1 MLQGL
6 KEAAREY
13 WLQGFNVVAVAYE
26 RDEDDKVSKKP
37 LVEWGKWQTERQSLE
52 DFETQPWD
60 AADGFGVVCNIPNKD
75 GYYLAVVDYD
85 VKNVSIEARQK
96 GEAFLKRFPIT
107 QMEQTVSKGKHL
119 VYLSKVKPKP
129 VSSYHDS
136 HGLELIA
143 GPKICIM
150 APSRGYVKLNENP
163 PTIVEDA
170 EGLFYQ
176 VLGVGDDRTAA
187 NEELPVDM
195 LKKWLEKVK
204 EGLNVAG
211 EGAQYLYVHCPF
223 HPPDNHPSF
232 AIHKTKYY
240 AIDYHDNR
248 IYSLKQLAEAL
259 GIELDGLSEG
269 LTCRLGVYRLNLSER
284 NVFLLDFK
292 GKPVFT
298 CKLHALN
305 TEKNKAKL
313 AELTGVDRAE
323 VERKVAEFTFKA
335 RVMHRNEDR
344 SEVVEENET
353 SIILDEKTE
362 ARVNAEVE
370 RIVNS
375 DNQLAALKP
384 HLDVVIVGE
393 DDNKQAIYTL
403 LIGSKFADL
412 DKKQIII
419 LKGTEGGGKTT
430 IASTLT
436 GFFKTKTVGR
446 FTEHAL
452 EYSDIKGYEVLYIKE
467 LGSMDMDK
475 QGVASIKFLSA
486 DDKGFI
492 VEYTIRDEEGRFR
505 TEQRRIPA
513 ITTVSTTTRLS
524 LDSQFE
530 RRAWLFN
537 VDESPAQTERV
548 LKWKAWIGQQ
558 KDEIKLGLRKITDYD
573 FSRLV
578 VERFTNQ
585 LKPAKIIIPFRETL
599 AQILDSNILRVRGDI
614 DKIYTFIELYGLLNL
629 KRLRKVGDEVYAVTP
644 EIATEALKFIEK
656 PLTNMLGAGD
666 ERVRPLIEALKE
678 FGVKAY
684 DPVGKEL
691 REQLAVKLGKSE
703 RSVRALLN
711 HLEAKG
717 LVSSDNKKPK
727 TYTLLYPLTDIEA
740 KLIGKLA
747 IFKSADFLYE
757 NMQKEAQKWLGSI
770 LENLT
775 PQEADTIDGGYSRRE
790 NENVKT
796 PSVVPLSRGSGF
808 SDSML
813 SQKQVS
819 LAENVL
825 ENRQNAELPNCRRLP
840 EKDVE
845 GLLKCPYC
853 REQGRTLFFATMKDL
868 DRHVS
873 AVHNVKV
880 TFLPDETEVKII
892 EQNKENHS

>member
-1 MLQGL
+1 
-6 KEAAREY
+6 
-13 WLQGFNVVAVAYE
+13 
-26 RDEDDKVSKKP
+26 
-37 LVEWGKWQTERQSLE
+37 
-52 DFETQPWD
+52 
-60 AADGFGVVCNIPNKD
+60 
-75 GYYLAVVDYD
+75 LAVTRGQL
-85 VKNVSIEARQK
+85 EFEFA
-96 GEAFLKRFPIT
+96 
-107 QMEQTVSKGKHL
+107 HL
-119 VYLSKVKPKP
+119 
-129 VSSYHDS
+129 
-136 HGLELIA
+136 
-143 GPKICIM
+143 
-150 APSRGYVKLNENP
+150 
-163 PTIVEDA
+163 
-170 EGLFYQ
+170 
-176 VLGVGDDRTAA
+176 
-187 NEELPVDM
+187 
-195 LKKWLEKVK
+195 LKKLEKVK

-305 TEKNKAKL
+305 TEKNKTKL

-353 SIILDEKTE
+353 SIILDEETE

-384 HLDVVIVGE
+384 HLDAVIVGE

-614 DKIYTFIELYGLLNL
+614 DKI
-629 KRLRKVGDEVYAVTP
+629 
-644 EIATEALKFIEK
+644 
-656 PLTNMLGAGD
+656 
-666 ERVRPLIEALKE
+666 
-678 FGVKAY
+678 
-684 DPVGKEL
+684 
-691 REQLAVKLGKSE
+691 
-703 RSVRALLN
+703 
-711 HLEAKG
+711 
-717 LVSSDNKKPK
+717 
-727 TYTLLYPLTDIEA
+727 
-740 KLIGKLA
+740 
-747 IFKSADFLYE
+747 
-757 NMQKEAQKWLGSI
+757 
-770 LENLT
+770 
-775 PQEADTIDGGYSRRE
+775 
-790 NENVKT
+790 
-796 PSVVPLSRGSGF
+796 

-825 ENRQNAELPNCRRLP
+825 ENRQNAELPICRRLP
-840 EKDVE
+840 EKDVK

-853 REQGRTLFFATMKDL
+853 REEGRTLFFATRQDL

-880 TFLPDETEVKII
+880 TFLPDETGVKII
-892 EQNKENHS
+892 EQNKENHN